1 MNMLIRKIK
10 GYWPLFKSLQTAL
23 LTITGVAGYISA
35 RCPFTHWT
43 TMVGLVLSL
52 LIAIS
57 GSTVLNMWYDR
68 DIDQVMNR
76 THHRPIARGI
86 VSPREALILGLT
98 LSFIGVTIAAFLSP
112 LYAAL
117 ILAGILCDV
126 ALYTI
131 LLKRR
136 TCWSILW
143 GGIAGGLPILAG
155 RSLGIGSIDLVGVLM
170 ALSILFWIPTHILT
184 FTIRYKQ
191 DYALAGIPT
200 FPSRYGEQF
209 TRTIIA
215 LSSIIAAIL
224 VIASAFLIGVN
235 EGLLNLL
242 GFFSGAL
249 LILAVLVMIRP
260 SSRLYYGLFKF
271 ASLYMLTSMILLAI

>member
-23 LTITGVAGYISA
+23 LTITGVAGYMSA